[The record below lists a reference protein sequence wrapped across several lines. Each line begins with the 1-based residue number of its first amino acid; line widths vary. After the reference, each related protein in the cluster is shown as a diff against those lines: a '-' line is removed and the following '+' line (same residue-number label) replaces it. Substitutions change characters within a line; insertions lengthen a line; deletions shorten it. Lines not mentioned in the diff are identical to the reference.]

1 MQREVWVNGEK
12 LTYTWEKKRV
22 KNLNLRIRPDG
33 SIAVSSAVWV
43 PAAMVD
49 DFVRS
54 RAGLIGTARRRWQ
67 TERPQQAFLPVQGA
81 ALPCLGRTLTIQ
93 LRQGK
98 EEARCEGNRLLLTLR
113 DPADGQAA
121 QRLLERWWKETCRQL
136 FAALTAKW
144 FPRFERWNIPKPVL
158 RTRRMSS
165 RWGSCQPQTAAITLN
180 ERLLHAPVECVEYII
195 VHELAHLVQPDH
207 SPAFHAVV
215 AEVMPDWKARRQR
228 LREAVIPQ

>member
-1 MQREVWVNGEK
+1 MRVTEDKKYDRRQR
-12 LTYTWEKKRV
+12 RS
-22 KNLNLRIRPDG
+22 R
-33 SIAVSSAVWV
+33 SAV
-43 PAAMVD
+43 
-49 DFVRS
+49 
-54 RAGLIGTARRRWQ
+54 
-67 TERPQQAFLPVQGA
+67 
-81 ALPCLGRTLTIQ
+81 
-93 LRQGK
+93 
-98 EEARCEGNRLLLTLR
+98 
-113 DPADGQAA
+113 
-121 QRLLERWWKETCRQL
+121 